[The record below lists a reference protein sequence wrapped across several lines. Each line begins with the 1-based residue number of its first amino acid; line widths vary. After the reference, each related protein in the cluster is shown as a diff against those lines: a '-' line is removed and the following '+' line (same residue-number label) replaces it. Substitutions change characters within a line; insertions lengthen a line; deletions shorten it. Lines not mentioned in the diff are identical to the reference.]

1 MTTAIEVRGL
11 RKDFPVRDKGILGPR
26 TLKRAVDGLDLDI
39 PRGRVTGLLGL
50 NGAGKTTTIK
60 ILATLLRPS
69 AGTVRVDGLDAV
81 TDARAVRRRINL
93 IAGGERMVYTRMTG
107 RENLWYF
114 GQLYDVPKAELRR
127 RTGELLDL
135 VGLTD
140 AADTMVE
147 RYSRGMTQRLAIA
160 RGLINRPDYLLLDE
174 PTLGLDAPI
183 ARDLRRVVA
192 DLAAH
197 DGTGV
202 LLTSHYLAEVEELCG
217 HVYVI
222 SAGRHL
228 AQGSPAELKAA
239 TGSHRTVRLTVTD
252 PTERTRAVAEA
263 FGATREALPDG
274 GELITLRH
282 PDDMAGPLTAAVF
295 EAGGSI
301 GGLEIAEASLEDAIM
316 TLAERGEAG
325 LAATPDT
332 PLAGPHSAPTAPRAA
347 TAGSD
352 AEIDGSGAA
361 ISGPDA
367 ATAGPDKATADSDA
381 VAVGSGT
388 PAVGSDHVTVG
399 AKGGTR

>member
-26 TLKRAVDGLDLDI
+26 TLKSAVDGLDLDI

-81 TDARAVRRRINL
+81 ADARAVRRRINL

-114 GQLYDVPKAELRR
+114 GQLYDVPRAELRR
-127 RTGELLDL
+127 RTGELLEL
-135 VGLTD
+135 VGLSD

-147 RYSRGMTQRLAIA
+147 RYSRGMTQRLTIA
-160 RGLINRPDYLLLDE
+160 RGLVNRPDYLLLDE

-252 PTERTRAVAEA
+252 PSERTRAVADA
-263 FGATREALPDG
+263 FGATREPLPDG

-282 PDDMAGPLTAAVF
+282 PDDMAGPLTAAVVG
-295 EAGGSI
+295 AGGSV
-301 GGLEIAEASLEDAIM
+301 GGLEIAEASLEDAIL
-316 TLAERGEAG
+316 TLAESGVAG
-325 LAATPDT
+325 LVSPED
-332 PLAGPHSAPTAPRAA
+332 AGPTGSRAA
-347 TAGSD
+347 GEQNGS
-352 AEIDGSGAA
+352 ASGAA
-361 ISGPDA
+361 SDGQEAGSGRCPAEA
-367 ATAGPDKATADSDA
+367 AGTPAEAAGSPAGTAGPSDGPAGSRRATA
-381 VAVGSGT
+381 
-388 PAVGSDHVTVG
+388 G
-399 AKGGTR
+399 AKGGSR